1 MAKTEETLKLEHYIW
16 VSTQKTGT
24 FGCFEVT
31 IGFGGRERVDYMT
44 YDTTG
49 IFRCY
54 EIKVTKSDFHSGH
67 KHSFVGHYNYFV
79 LTQELW
85 NQVQDE
91 IPDWVGC
98 IVGQECVKKPKKQDI
113 DTKEYKTRKT
123 INGRSTEVTMPW
135 TEMLKDNFIRSLA
148 RDSQKLYKSG
158 NQNFVDR
165 TNRKIAEYRRTTQYY
180 KDRFN
185 ILYSNVKTLLG
196 RSVLRL
202 LDGKLITEEEAQKDL
217 TNHQRVLMMNREQLA
232 KFLYHFDANLTV
244 SQINIWLGEKADD

>member
-135 TEMLKDNFIRSLA
+135 TEMLKDSFIRSLA

-158 NQNFVDR
+158 N
-165 TNRKIAEYRRTTQYY
+165 
-180 KDRFN
+180 
-185 ILYSNVKTLLG
+185 
-196 RSVLRL
+196 
-202 LDGKLITEEEAQKDL
+202 
-217 TNHQRVLMMNREQLA
+217 
-232 KFLYHFDANLTV
+232 
-244 SQINIWLGEKADD
+244 